1 VSVKV
6 RWFTLKVSV
15 RNKKHRIIVIS
26 VDDVGDKFLLIFHF
40 NLNFGNLYFLL
51 FVNFILNINSTKTGA
66 WKTMDVDIQ
75 FNKTNESSRFSNGD
89 VDNNTDEKV
98 KTIVTD
104 ASSSKEVAGE
114 GKKHDKKGNRES
126 HQDAKGGNKG
136 DEKRDQTKTT
146 NPEKLSNKSSS
157 SPTKEKQQ
165 KNRSGQAQRKKQNNK
180 KKSKKSN
187 SVSKTKSRKQFFLKK
202 CLNQVEYSLTDPNAL
217 AGSDHSAYLRNFMD
231 VEGYIPATYVFQLT
245 GCYIFSKGNLKYDD
259 LWKGLMLK
267 AKKGNSK
274 LEVDETNETVRM
286 KATNKD
292 ACPWTKWLVPNTEG
306 GFGCPR
312 WQTSDLSQ
320 DLEDNTPPDV
330 VKATSETDSS
340 MTNSSSDSIN
350 ANDFEDMENR
360 LATQTSEC
368 LQVQ

>member
-1 VSVKV
+1 
-6 RWFTLKVSV
+6 
-15 RNKKHRIIVIS
+15 
-26 VDDVGDKFLLIFHF
+26 
-40 NLNFGNLYFLL
+40 
-51 FVNFILNINSTKTGA
+51 
-66 WKTMDVDIQ
+66 MDVDIQ

-89 VDNNTDEKV
+89 VDNNTDVKV
-98 KTIVTD
+98 ESKSIVTD
-104 ASSSKEVAGE
+104 ASTSKEVVAE
-114 GKKHDKKGNRES
+114 GKKQDKKGNR
-126 HQDAKGGNKG
+126 DAKGGNKG

-146 NPEKLSNKSSS
+146 NPKRLSNN
-157 SPTKEKQQ
+157 SPAKEKQQ
-165 KNRSGQAQRKKQNNK
+165 KNRAGQAQRKKQNNK

-187 SVSKTKSRKQFFLKK
+187 SASKAKSRKQFFLKK

-245 GCYIFSKGNLKYDD
+245 GCYIFSKGHLKYDD
-259 LWKGLMLK
+259 LWKGLVLK
-267 AKKGNSK
+267 AKKVNSK

-292 ACPWTKWLVPNTEG
+292 ARPWTKWLVPNIEG

-312 WQTSDLSQ
+312 WQKSDLSQ
-320 DLEDNTPPDV
+320 DLEDNAPSDV

-340 MTNSSSDSIN
+340 MTSSSSDSIN
-350 ANDFEDMENR
+350 ANDFEDMENQ